1 MRAAFRSQ
9 SAHPDAWRAWPLL
22 ILMASSGM
30 PISYSLQ
37 PTRIMAVSDVAELTA
52 AAASSS
58 SALGSLGNMALLG
71 GLYGWSAAM
80 LLMRPRSVAA
90 VLGRSWPLLLLMALL
105 LASALWTYL
114 PEKVLLNVVHNN
126 GVVLIALS
134 SALYYRHDPD
144 SLPQQMGLVL
154 GANMAAHVLAVLV
167 APGYAIDWQGR
178 WQGLTVHPNTLGALG
193 LTTFWANAA
202 ALAALRRPPHARWHV
217 LGCVLAV
224 ACVVGADSV
233 TSKLCALLTLALLL
247 VMRFLRRRGTSRQN
261 YLTLLAIAVMGFLMF
276 KLAVSAID
284 LQWVYDLLGRDSKLT
299 GRDQVWR
306 DAYQAIGARPILGW
320 GFDDHAYLI
329 ASAGMPYSS
338 YHNGVLDLAVNGGAT
353 AVILLALLML
363 TWALRHLQRTLLAAR
378 IAAYSVPFV
387 VAYILHNTAEAS
399 YVAPRGQLWEI
410 FLALLFLGACRTPPR
425 APAPGLTLRGAGH
438 APA

>member
-1 MRAAFRSQ
+1 
-9 SAHPDAWRAWPLL
+9 
-22 ILMASSGM
+22 
-30 PISYSLQ
+30 
-37 PTRIMAVSDVAELTA
+37 
-52 AAASSS
+52 
-58 SALGSLGNMALLG
+58 
-71 GLYGWSAAM
+71 
-80 LLMRPRSVAA
+80 
-90 VLGRSWPLLLLMALL
+90 
-105 LASALWTYL
+105 
-114 PEKVLLNVVHNN
+114 
-126 GVVLIALS
+126 
-134 SALYYRHDPD
+134 
-144 SLPQQMGLVL
+144 
-154 GANMAAHVLAVLV
+154 
-167 APGYAIDWQGR
+167 
-178 WQGLTVHPNTLGALG
+178 
-193 LTTFWANAA
+193 
-202 ALAALRRPPHARWHV
+202 
-217 LGCVLAV
+217 
-224 ACVVGADSV
+224 
-233 TSKLCALLTLALLL
+233 
-247 VMRFLRRRGTSRQN
+247 MRFLRRRGTSRQN

-363 TWALRHLQRTLLAAR
+363 TWALRHLQSTLLAAR